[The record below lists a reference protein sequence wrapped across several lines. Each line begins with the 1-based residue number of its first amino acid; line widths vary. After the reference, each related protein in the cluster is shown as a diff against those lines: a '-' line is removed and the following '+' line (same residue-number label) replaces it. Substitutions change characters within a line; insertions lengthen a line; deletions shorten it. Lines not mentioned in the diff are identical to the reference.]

1 MNRIPRTAHKL
12 GAMVS
17 LLVAIILTVGVSF
30 LCSLAEAMMLST
42 TGADIAALKKS
53 RPARGL
59 CLERLKHNIEG
70 TMSTILTLNTL
81 ANTLGSVI
89 IGGLATRIY
98 GDAALGAISVILTIS
113 VLIFAEF
120 LPKSIGVNYRRT
132 LQPVLVYP
140 LHTANRIMKP
150 VSFLSSRLIRVFIN
164 PPRMQDDP
172 DEEIILLAERGAQQG
187 VLTRNESNIITN
199 TLGLSDVRVTDIM
212 TPRTVVTALQKSA
225 TVGDVFAAHPNI
237 PFGRLPVYGRNL
249 DDIVGV
255 VRRRDLL
262 KAKAEDKD
270 QTTVQ
275 HLMQEAHFIP
285 ETVSIE
291 NALQVFLR
299 KHQQFL
305 VVVDEF
311 GATAGVLTM
320 EDVMEHIL
328 GREIFENDDVAV
340 DMRELAR
347 SKNQRQTRAPMRR
360 AMPPMKPPVAPRP
373 PQDHSQDQ

>member
-1 MNRIPRTAHKL
+1 
-12 GAMVS
+12 
-17 LLVAIILTVGVSF
+17 
-30 LCSLAEAMMLST
+30 ST

-59 CLERLKHNIEG
+59 CLERLKHNIED

-98 GDAALGAISVILTIS
+98 GDAALGAISAILTIA

-120 LPKSIGVNYRRT
+120 LPKSIGVNCRRS

-140 LHTANRIMKP
+140 LHTISRIMRP
-150 VSFLSSRLIRVFIN
+150 VSYLSSRLIRIFI
-164 PPRMQDDP
+164 PPARKQDDP

-187 VLTRNESNIITN
+187 ILTRNESNIITN
-199 TLGLSDVRVTDIM
+199 TLGLSEVRVTDIM
-212 TPRTVVTALQKSA
+212 TPRTVVTALQKAA
-225 TVGDVFAAHPNI
+225 TVGEVFSGHPNI
-237 PFGRLPVYGRNL
+237 PFGRMPVYGRNL
-249 DDIVGV
+249 DDVVGV

-262 KAKAEDKD
+262 KAKAEDRD
-270 QTTVQ
+270 QATVQ
-275 HLMQEAHFIP
+275 HLMQEVHFIP

-340 DMRELAR
+340 DMREFAR
-347 SKNQRQTRAPMRR
+347 SKNQRQARATLRR
-360 AMPPMKPPVAPRP
+360 AVPPARP
-373 PQDHSQDQ
+373 PIAPPSPKDHSQDQ